1 MNFGRSQTTE
11 DAACSNDYVLFPGG
25 FSYPVT
31 TPLNPRDRFCG
42 TLFAQRADTDTPQT
56 ICSEFNFSNAHL
68 TWSEYFLFK
77 KFLFHNF
84 SHGETLSNV
93 LQNKRRRDTDGDSR
107 RFRNRQFG
115 ILFNI
120 RAQVDIGSLI

>member
-42 TLFAQRADTDTPQT
+42 TLFAQRSDADTPQT
-56 ICSEFNFSNAHL
+56 ICSKIVFKNCACRNI
-68 TWSEYFLFK
+68 FLKTF
-77 KFLFHNF
+77 FL
-84 SHGETLSNV
+84 S
-93 LQNKRRRDTDGDSR
+93 
-107 RFRNRQFG
+107 
-115 ILFNI
+115 
-120 RAQVDIGSLI
+120 